1 MTTERGTQTDDMTV
15 RIDGL
20 EVVAT
25 RTFDAPRN
33 LVFKAWTE
41 CDRLVHWWG
50 PKDWTLPV
58 CEMDFR
64 VGGSWFYCMA
74 GPTGEWSCGRSTYE
88 DIVVPERIVYRDA
101 FAERDGSIIEG
112 MPEMRIEVDFAETAR
127 RTTIT
132 SRTLF
137 VSAKDLEASIAMGME
152 SGLTET
158 WDRLVAYL
166 ATA

>member
-1 MTTERGTQTDDMTV
+1 MTTERETQPDAMAV
-15 RIDGL
+15 RIDGVD
-20 EVVAT
+20 VVAT
-25 RTFDAPRN
+25 RTFAAPRD

-64 VGGSWFYCMA
+64 VGGTWFYCMA
-74 GPTGEWSCGRSTYE
+74 GPTGEQSCGRSTYE
-88 DIVVPERIVYRDA
+88 EIVVPERIVYRDE
-101 FAERDGSIIEG
+101 FAERDGSIIDG
-112 MPEMRIEVDFAETAR
+112 MPEMRITVEFGETAR

-132 SRTLF
+132 SRAQF
-137 VSAKDLEASIAMGME
+137 ASAKDLEAAIAMGME

-158 WDRLVAYL
+158 WDRLAAYV

>member
-1 MTTERGTQTDDMTV
+1 MTTERETQPDAMAV
-15 RIDGL
+15 RIDGVD
-20 EVVAT
+20 VVAT
-25 RTFDAPRN
+25 RTFDAPRD

-64 VGGSWFYCMA
+64 VGGTWFYCMA
-74 GPTGEWSCGRSTYE
+74 GPTGEQSCGRSTYE
-88 DIVVPERIVYRDA
+88 EIVVPERIVYRDE
-101 FAERDGSIIEG
+101 FAERDGSIIDG
-112 MPEMRIEVDFAETAR
+112 MPEMRITVEFGETAR

-132 SRTLF
+132 SRAQF
-137 VSAKDLEASIAMGME
+137 ASAKDLEAAIAMGME

-158 WDRLVAYL
+158 WDRLAAYV

>member
-1 MTTERGTQTDDMTV
+1 MTTERETQPDAMAV
-15 RIDGL
+15 RIDGVD
-20 EVVAT
+20 VVAT
-25 RTFDAPRN
+25 RTFAAPRD

-64 VGGSWFYCMA
+64 VGGTWFYCMA
-74 GPTGEWSCGRSTYE
+74 GPTGEQSCGRSTYE
-88 DIVVPERIVYRDA
+88 EIVVPERIVYRDE
-101 FAERDGSIIEG
+101 FAERDGSIIDG
-112 MPEMRIEVDFAETAR
+112 MPEMRITVEFGETAR

-132 SRTLF
+132 SRAQF
-137 VSAKDLEASIAMGME
+137 ASAKDLEAAIAMGME

-158 WDRLVAYL
+158 WDRLAAYL